1 MSESSLYQN
10 FKTVTSMSPIQFQKK
25 LRLEEAKQL
34 LMVRNIEV
42 SEAAYLVGY
51 ESPSQ
56 FSREFSRM
64 FGVAPKTYLASKE
77 EIA

>member
-1 MSESSLYQN
+1 
-10 FKTVTSMSPIQFQKK
+10 MSPIQFQKK

-34 LMVRNIEV
+34 LMVRNIEISQV
-42 SEAAYLVGY
+42 AYMVGY

-64 FGVAPKTYLASKE
+64 FGVSPKTYVTSSKE
-77 EIA
+77 KIA